1 MKKQSN
7 SFSLLSIIDKLTK
20 PNLNEAE
27 LNEIN
32 PVAAEDALATLKNL
46 GTNSKGVAT
55 SAAKAIAQDIV
66 NTMSKGGQAGEA
78 IHVIKNN
85 NLSVVTTGDDLIL
98 ALKAG
103 TIDAVNLARVN
114 KGILKSATVTDVNVL
129 RNIASDVV
137 YETGFVT
144 KYGAEYLA
152 NGENAARKLLQ
163 DNGYTRNAIDEMIK
177 KMKVDANYGKNVV
190 GLDKEIAKLK
200 SQNKNLR
207 AKIKKKNQQG
217 QTIEVQAKTDGS
229 SVKPTQD
236 GGLQITEPVP
246 TGGTPATPVNVPPN
260 RIKELVAGIKS
271 GWNWKKASAWAAAIG
286 LGAWGLWW
294 AIYKSSDTIPNDMPL
309 QEPPVGGKWAPCIQE
324 LLTSKEGQMG
334 RDGSVVVKPADFP
347 GGLQFYNNGRVMD
360 VVGKKMGTWK
370 CKGTKAVIAE
380 TQKISL
386 VGLLNEQGGEVDVKT
401 MTDYVNVAINDLDG
415 FVDTGN
421 LTSLLNTLKKLNG
434 KTFQGKNAISEFL
447 SLYKDLES
455 GDDFIADVNSVGVA
469 TLDAVA
475 VLAKRDIIALA
486 KSGGSATTPKP
497 NTGNKTGLGG
507 IDIIWDGQKKA
518 DEKIINPIKKSKYH
532 DCSGKDT
539 FEFGCR
545 APKIKEIQTCL
556 GMEERYQT
564 GNFGPLTKKALQDA
578 GYDVSKGITVD
589 IYNKIKAACTDNS
602 NVRAPKL
609 GGSIEPLKTN
619 KTPIAP
625 VNVDNLKLPN
635 LQPVGQGNRGESIY
649 KGLKNNYGD
658 GTNPEMPYIFSSGG
672 RIKYKGDDL
681 GGDVLGQL
689 DQYIETLGYQRIKEK
704 DKDYGVKYVWAK
716 Q

>member
-1 MKKQSN
+1 MKN
-7 SFSLLSIIDKLTK
+7 FSLVSIFNSSKT
-20 PNLNEAE
+20 LNENNEVVINEGNTLSTLAATFKDAE
-27 LNEIN
+27 SLKTAN
-32 PVAAEDALATLKNL
+32 PSMFKTF
-46 GTNSKGVAT
+46 
-55 SAAKAIAQDIV
+55 QDILKFSGDEGKYIEGFTGP
-66 NTMSKGGQAGEA
+66 NRTNFTK
-78 IHVIKNN
+78 IKTVDELLYAVKNGMRAKD
-85 NLSVVTTGDDLIL
+85 LGRFYTGC
-98 ALKAG
+98 
-103 TIDAVNLARVN
+103 
-114 KGILKSATVTDVNVL
+114 LKSANTPMELVVL
-129 RNIASDVV
+129 SAKEV
-137 YETGFVT
+137 
-144 KYGAEYLA
+144 A
-152 NGENAARKLLQ
+152 NSPAF
-163 DNGYTRNAIDEMIK
+163 IK
-177 KMKVDANYGKNVV
+177 KYSSYTPNNLKIELKNRKYSDAAINALLNETKGKTAFNTARST
-190 GLDKEIAKLK
+190 AK
-200 SQNKNLR
+200 
-207 AKIKKKNQQG
+207 KIKKTKVGGGEVELTPTTQG
-217 QTIEVQAKTDGS
+217 EI
-229 SVKPTQD
+229 VKPNAD
-236 GGLQITEPVP
+236 GTSLTVTNAETKSVVEVSKQKLNELITGVK
-246 TGGTPATPVNVPPN
+246 G
-260 RIKELVAGIKS
+260 
-271 GWNWKKASAWAAAIG
+271 GWNWKKVLSWGAAIG
-286 LGAWGLWW
+286 LSAAALWW
-294 AIYKSSDTIPNDMPL
+294 AIYKLSDTVPSDMPV

-334 RDGSVVVKPADFP
+334 KDGSVVVKPADFP

-386 VGLLNEQGGEVDVKT
+386 TGLLNEQSGEVDVKT

-486 KSGGSATTPKP
+486 KSGGSATTPKS
-497 NTGNKTGLGG
+497 NTGGNKGLGG
-507 IDIIWDGQKKA
+507 IDIIWDGQKKEG
-518 DEKIINPIKKSKYH
+518 EKVTTPVKKSKYH

-539 FEFGCR
+539 FEFGCKS
-545 APKIKEIQTCL
+545 PKIKEIQTCL
-556 GMEERYQT
+556 GMEGRYQT
-564 GNFGPLTKKALQDA
+564 GNFGPLTKKALEDA

-589 IYNKIKAACTDNS
+589 IYSKIKAACTDNS

-609 GGSIEPLKTN
+609 DGSIEPLKTN

-689 DQYIETLGYQRIKEK
+689 DQYIGTLGYQRIKEK